1 MSAAISGVSH
11 QHELERTFAV
21 IPGYRC
27 AHPGYGSYVVETS
40 GVVLYDASMN
50 RHIAFIRTFP
60 FIASIALSCAIPPA
74 ASAQP
79 IAANPAIEAR
89 IQALIPDLETY
100 TRSAMQAFGVP
111 GLAIGIVAGD
121 RLVYAKG
128 FGVRGKTGGAPVDS
142 HTVFQVGSTTKAFLA
157 ATQGIMVDRGKFR
170 WDDRVVD
177 LYPDFQLKDP
187 WVTREFRVFDLLAQ
201 RSGLPPYANDALG
214 FIGLDE
220 TAMVRSLRYVEPVS
234 SFRTTFAYTNIT
246 HVLAGF
252 IVAKAAGAPDW
263 NTVLRQELLDP
274 LGMKDSSY
282 TAAAIAAAPNHAEGY
297 RWTPNGMVELPF
309 TQVFPYDYGGAG
321 DINSNVEDMA
331 RWVRLQLGDGS
342 FEGRRIVSA
351 ASMAAARTPKVAV
364 SDKAFYALGWI
375 VQQTPNGNIVW
386 HNGGTSGFGAYV
398 GLLLDNGVGLVI
410 LANAVGFPDA
420 IAAWTMDRL
429 LGNPQVDQAANLLK
443 TATAK
448 YEAAV
453 KMFAKPEHPRPFPL
467 LAPLAGRFAN
477 PAIGKISV
485 TMEGDSLIL
494 EITAT
499 GAKLKLEPWDGDV
512 FTAKMMPLG
521 RFATI
526 AEDLG
531 PLPAGFVQ
539 FQIDKEG
546 KLNVLRFSFDDG
558 QAYEFVR
565 E

>member
-1 MSAAISGVSH
+1 
-11 QHELERTFAV
+11 
-21 IPGYRC
+21 
-27 AHPGYGSYVVETS
+27 
-40 GVVLYDASMN
+40 MN

-60 FIASIALSCAIPPA
+60 FIATIALSCAIPTA
-74 ASAQP
+74 APAQP
-79 IAANPAIEAR
+79 IAAMDAR
-89 IQALIPDLETY
+89 IQALVPELEAY
-100 TRSAMQAFGVP
+100 TRNAMQAFGVP

-121 RLVYAKG
+121 RLVYANG
-128 FGVRGKTGGAPVDS
+128 FGVRSKAGGAPVDAR
-142 HTVFQVGSTTKAFLA
+142 TVFQVGSTTKAFLA

-177 LYPDFQLKDP
+177 LYPDFQLRDP

-214 FIGLDE
+214 FIGLNE
-220 TAMVRSLRYVEPVS
+220 AAMVRSLRYVEPVS

-331 RWVRLQLGDGS
+331 RWVRLQLGDGT

-375 VQQTPNGNIVW
+375 IQQTPNGNIVW

-398 GLLLDNGVGLVI
+398 GLLLDKGVGLVI

-453 KMFAKPEHPRPFPL
+453 KMFAKPEHPRPFPP

-477 PAIGKISV
+477 PAIGKASV
-485 TMEGDSLIL
+485 TVEGDALIL
-494 EITAT
+494 EIAAT

-531 PLPAGFVQ
+531 PLPSGFVQ

>member
-1 MSAAISGVSH
+1 
-11 QHELERTFAV
+11 
-21 IPGYRC
+21 
-27 AHPGYGSYVVETS
+27 
-40 GVVLYDASMN
+40 MN

-60 FIASIALSCAIPPA
+60 FITTIALSCAIPSA
-74 ASAQP
+74 APAQP
-79 IAANPAIEAR
+79 TSANPAMEAR
-89 IQALIPDLETY
+89 IQALVPDLEAY
-100 TRSAMQAFGVP
+100 TRNAMQAFGVP
-111 GLAIGIVAGD
+111 GLALGIVAGD

-128 FGVRGKTGGAPVDS
+128 FGVRSKAGGAPVDAR
-142 HTVFQVGSTTKAFLA
+142 TVFQVGSTTKAFLA
-157 ATQGIMVDRGKFR
+157 ATQGIMVDRGKFK

-177 LYPDFQLKDP
+177 LYPDFQLRDP

-220 TAMVRSLRYVEPVS
+220 TAMVRSLRHVEPVS

-246 HVLAGF
+246 HVLAGS

-274 LGMKDSSY
+274 LGMTDSSY

-297 RWTPNGMVELPF
+297 RWTPNGMVEVPF

-342 FEGRRIVSA
+342 FEGQRIVSA
-351 ASMAAARTPKVAV
+351 ESMAAARTPKVAV
-364 SDKAFYALGWI
+364 SDKAFYALGWLI
-375 VQQTPNGNIVW
+375 QQTPNGNIVW
-386 HNGGTSGFGAYV
+386 HNGGTNGFGAHV
-398 GLLLDNGVGLVI
+398 GLLLDKGVGVVI

-429 LGNPQVDQAANLLK
+429 LGNPQVDHAANLLK
-443 TATAK
+443 AATAK
-448 YEAAV
+448 YDAAV
-453 KMFAKPEHPRPFPL
+453 KMFAKPEHPRPFPP

-477 PAIGKISV
+477 PAVGKASV
-485 TMEGDSLIL
+485 TVEGNALIL

-512 FTAKMMPLG
+512 FTAAMIPLG
-521 RFATI
+521 RFAMI
-526 AEDLG
+526 AEALG

-539 FQIDKEG
+539 FQIDKDG
-546 KLNVLRFSFDDG
+546 KLNLLRMLLEDG
-558 QAYEFVR
+558 PTYEFVR

>member
-1 MSAAISGVSH
+1 
-11 QHELERTFAV
+11 
-21 IPGYRC
+21 
-27 AHPGYGSYVVETS
+27 
-40 GVVLYDASMN
+40 MN

-60 FIASIALSCAIPPA
+60 FITTIALSCAIPSA
-74 ASAQP
+74 APAQP
-79 IAANPAIEAR
+79 TSANPAMEAR
-89 IQALIPDLETY
+89 IQALVPDLEAY
-100 TRSAMQAFGVP
+100 TRNAMQAFGVP
-111 GLAIGIVAGD
+111 GLALGIVAGD

-128 FGVRGKTGGAPVDS
+128 FGVRSKAGGAPVDAR
-142 HTVFQVGSTTKAFLA
+142 TVFQVGSTTKAFLA
-157 ATQGIMVDRGKFR
+157 ATQGIMFDRGKFK

-177 LYPDFQLKDP
+177 LYPDFQLRDP

-220 TAMVRSLRYVEPVS
+220 TAMVRSLRHVEPVS

-246 HVLAGF
+246 HVLAGS

-274 LGMKDSSY
+274 LGMTDSSY

-297 RWTPNGMVELPF
+297 RWTPNGMVEVPF

-342 FEGRRIVSA
+342 FEGQRIVSA
-351 ASMAAARTPKVAV
+351 ESMAAARTPKVAV

-386 HNGGTSGFGAYV
+386 HNGGTNGFGAYV
-398 GLLLDNGVGLVI
+398 GLLLDKGVGVVI

-429 LGNPQVDQAANLLK
+429 LGNPQVDHAANLLK
-443 TATAK
+443 AATAK
-448 YEAAV
+448 YDAAV
-453 KMFAKPEHPRPFPL
+453 KMFAKPEHPRPFPP

-477 PAIGKISV
+477 PAVGKASV
-485 TMEGDSLIL
+485 TVEGNALIL

-512 FTAKMMPLG
+512 FTAAMIPLG
-521 RFATI
+521 RFAMI
-526 AEDLG
+526 AEALG

-539 FQIDKEG
+539 FQIDKDG
-546 KLNVLRFSFDDG
+546 KLNLLRMLLEDG
-558 QAYEFVR
+558 PTYEFVR

>member
-1 MSAAISGVSH
+1 MTQRIRFKYPLHVILAA
-11 QHELERTFAV
+11 
-21 IPGYRC
+21 
-27 AHPGYGSYVVETS
+27 
-40 GVVLYDASMN
+40 
-50 RHIAFIRTFP
+50 
-60 FIASIALSCAIPPA
+60 ALSCTIPSASPA
-74 ASAQP
+74 QQPAS
-79 IAANPAIEAR
+79 INPATEAR
-89 IQALIPDLETY
+89 IQALVPDLEAY
-100 TRSAMQAFGVP
+100 TNNAMKAFGVP

-128 FGVRGKTGGAPVDS
+128 FGVRSNAGGAPVEAR
-142 HTVFQVGSTTKAFLA
+142 TVFQLGSTTKAFLA

-170 WDDRVVD
+170 WDDRVAD
-177 LYPDFQLKDP
+177 LYPEFQLKDP

-220 TAMVRSLRYVEPVS
+220 AAMVRSLRYVEPAS

-246 HVLAGF
+246 HMLAGL

-297 RWTPNGMVELPF
+297 RWTPSGMIEVPF

-321 DINSNVEDMA
+321 DINSDIEDMA
-331 RWVRLQLGDGS
+331 HWVRLQLGNGS

-351 ASMAAARTPKVAV
+351 ESMAAARTPKVAV

-386 HNGGTSGFGAYV
+386 HNGGTNGFGAYV
-398 GLLLDNGVGLVI
+398 GLLLDKGVGLVI

-429 LGNPQVDQAANLLK
+429 LGNPEIDHAANLLQA
-443 TATAK
+443 ATAK
-448 YEAAV
+448 YDAAM
-453 KMFAKPEHPRPFPL
+453 KMFAKPEHPRPFPP

-477 PAIGKISV
+477 PAIGKASV
-485 TMEGDSLIL
+485 TVEGDALIL

-512 FTAKMMPLG
+512 FTVRMMPLG

-526 AEDLG
+526 AEALG

-539 FQIDKEG
+539 FQIDKDG
-546 KLNVLRFSFDDG
+546 RLNLLRMLLEDG
-558 QAYEFVR
+558 PTYEFVR

>member
-1 MSAAISGVSH
+1 MPLRSAGLRIRVFESSN
-11 QHELERTFAV
+11 
-21 IPGYRC
+21 
-27 AHPGYGSYVVETS
+27 YVR
-40 GVVLYDASMN
+40 YDASMTQG
-50 RHIAFIRTFP
+50 IRFNHSLP
-60 FIASIALSCAIPPA
+60 FIVIAALSCALPLVA
-74 ASAQP
+74 QAQP
-79 IAANPAIEAR
+79 VGVSPATEAR
-89 IQALIPDLETY
+89 IQALVPDLEAY
-100 TRSAMQAFGVP
+100 ANNAMQTFGVP
-111 GLAIGIVAGD
+111 GFAIGIVSGD

-128 FGVRGKTGGAPVDS
+128 FGVRSKAGGTPVDS
-142 HTVFQVGSTTKAFLA
+142 HTVFQIGSTTKAFLA

-177 LYPDFQLKDP
+177 LYPEFQLKDP

-201 RSGLPPYANDALG
+201 RSGLPPYVNDALG
-214 FIGLDE
+214 FIGLDAA
-220 TAMVRSLRYVEPVS
+220 AMVHSLRYVEPVS

-246 HVLAGF
+246 HVLAGL

-263 NTVLRQELLDP
+263 NAVLQKELLDP
-274 LGMKDSSY
+274 LGMRDSSY

-297 RWTPNGMVELPF
+297 RWAPTGMTELPF

-321 DINSNVEDMA
+321 DLNSNVEDMA
-331 RWVRLQLGDGS
+331 HWVRLQLTDGS
-342 FEGRRIVSA
+342 FEGKRIVSA
-351 ASMAAARTPKVAV
+351 ESMAATRTPKVAA

-386 HNGGTSGFGAYV
+386 HNGGTSGFGSYV
-398 GLLLDNGVGLVI
+398 GLLLDKGVGIVI

-420 IAAWTMDRL
+420 IGSWAMDRL
-429 LGNPQVDQAANLLK
+429 LGNPQVDHTANLIK
-443 TATAK
+443 AAMAK
-448 YEAAV
+448 YDATV
-453 KMFAKPEHPRPFPL
+453 KMFAKPEHPRPFPP

-477 PAIGKISV
+477 PSIGKASV
-485 TMEGDSLIL
+485 TVEGDTLVV

-512 FTAKMMPLG
+512 FTARLMPLG

-539 FQIDKEG
+539 PRIDKKGE
-546 KLNVLRFSFDDG
+546 LNVLRLSLDDG

-565 E
+565 D

>member
-1 MSAAISGVSH
+1 
-11 QHELERTFAV
+11 
-21 IPGYRC
+21 
-27 AHPGYGSYVVETS
+27 
-40 GVVLYDASMN
+40 
-50 RHIAFIRTFP
+50 
-60 FIASIALSCAIPPA
+60 
-74 ASAQP
+74 
-79 IAANPAIEAR
+79 
-89 IQALIPDLETY
+89 
-100 TRSAMQAFGVP
+100 
-111 GLAIGIVAGD
+111 
-121 RLVYAKG
+121 
-128 FGVRGKTGGAPVDS
+128 
-142 HTVFQVGSTTKAFLA
+142 
-157 ATQGIMVDRGKFR
+157 
-170 WDDRVVD
+170 
-177 LYPDFQLKDP
+177 
-187 WVTREFRVFDLLAQ
+187 
-201 RSGLPPYANDALG
+201 
-214 FIGLDE
+214 
-220 TAMVRSLRYVEPVS
+220 
-234 SFRTTFAYTNIT
+234 
-246 HVLAGF
+246 VLAGF

-331 RWVRLQLGDGS
+331 RWVRLQLGDGT
-342 FEGRRIVSA
+342 FEGRRIVSS

-398 GLLLDNGVGLVI
+398 GLLLDKGVGVVI

-453 KMFAKPEHPRPFPL
+453 KMFAKPERPRPFPP
-467 LAPLAGRFAN
+467 LAPLAGRFTN
-477 PAIGKISV
+477 PAIGKASV
-485 TMEGDSLIL
+485 TVEGDALIL

-539 FQIDKEG
+539 FQIDKEA
-546 KLNVLRFSFDDG
+546 KLNVLRLSLDDG
-558 QAYEFVR
+558 QAYEFTR

>member
-1 MSAAISGVSH
+1 
-11 QHELERTFAV
+11 
-21 IPGYRC
+21 
-27 AHPGYGSYVVETS
+27 
-40 GVVLYDASMN
+40 MN
-50 RHIAFIRTFP
+50 RDIAFIRTFP
-60 FIASIALSCAIPPA
+60 FIATIALSCAIPSAVP
-74 ASAQP
+74 AQP
-79 IAANPAIEAR
+79 IAANPAMDAR

-100 TRSAMQAFGVP
+100 TRNAMQAFGVP

-121 RLVYAKG
+121 RLVYAQG
-128 FGVRGKTGGAPVDS
+128 FGVRGKAGGAPVDAR
-142 HTVFQVGSTTKAFLA
+142 TVFQVGSTTKAFLA

-170 WDDRVVD
+170 WDDRVID
-177 LYPDFQLKDP
+177 LYPEFQLKDP

-220 TAMVRSLRYVEPVS
+220 AAMVRSLRYVEPVS

-331 RWVRLQLGDGS
+331 RWVRLQLGDGT
-342 FEGRRIVSA
+342 FGGRRIVSA
-351 ASMAAARTPKVAV
+351 GSMAAARTPKVAA

-398 GLLLDNGVGLVI
+398 GLLLDKGVGLVI

-429 LGNPQVDQAANLLK
+429 LGNPQVDHAANLLK

-453 KMFAKPEHPRPFPL
+453 KMFAKPEHPRPFPPP
-467 LAPLAGRFAN
+467 APLAGHFAN

-485 TMEGDSLIL
+485 TVEGDALIL

-531 PLPAGFVQ
+531 PLPMGFVQ
-539 FQIDKEG
+539 FQIDKEA
-546 KLNVLRFSFDDG
+546 KLNVLRLSLDDG

>member
-1 MSAAISGVSH
+1 
-11 QHELERTFAV
+11 
-21 IPGYRC
+21 
-27 AHPGYGSYVVETS
+27 
-40 GVVLYDASMN
+40 MN
-50 RHIAFIRTFP
+50 RHIAFTRTFP
-60 FIASIALSCAIPPA
+60 FIATIALLCAIPTAAPA
-74 ASAQP
+74 EP
-79 IAANPAIEAR
+79 IAASPAMDAR
-89 IQALIPDLETY
+89 IQALVPDLEAY
-100 TRSAMQAFGVP
+100 TRNAMHAFGVP
-111 GLAIGIVAGD
+111 GLAIGIIAGD

-128 FGVRGKTGGAPVDS
+128 FGVRSKAGGAPVDAR
-142 HTVFQVGSTTKAFLA
+142 TVFQIGSTTKAFLA

-177 LYPDFQLKDP
+177 LYPEFQLRDP
-187 WVTREFRVFDLLAQ
+187 WVTRELRVFDLLAQ
-201 RSGLPPYANDALG
+201 RSGLPPYVNDALG

-220 TAMVRSLRYVEPVS
+220 AAMVRSLRYVEPVS

-246 HVLAGF
+246 HVLAGL

-263 NTVLRQELLDP
+263 NMVLRRELFDP

-297 RWTPNGMVELPF
+297 RWAPTGMTELPF

-331 RWVRLQLGDGS
+331 RWVRLQIGDGS
-342 FEGRRIVSA
+342 FEGKRIVSA
-351 ASMAAARTPKVAV
+351 ESMAAARTPKVAV

-386 HNGGTSGFGAYV
+386 HNGGTSGFGSYV
-398 GLLLDNGVGLVI
+398 GLLLDKGVGIVI

-420 IAAWTMDRL
+420 IGSWVMDRI
-429 LGNPQVDQAANLLK
+429 LGNPQVDHTANLLK
-443 TATAK
+443 AATAK
-448 YEAAV
+448 YDTSV
-453 KMFAKPEHPRPFPL
+453 KMFAKPEHPRPFPS

-477 PAIGKISV
+477 PAIGKASV
-485 TMEGDSLIL
+485 TVEGDALIL

-499 GAKLKLEPWDGDV
+499 GAKLKLDPWDGDV
-512 FTAKMMPLG
+512 FTARLMPLG

-531 PLPAGFVQ
+531 PLPMGFLQ
-539 FQIDKEG
+539 PQIDKDG
-546 KLNVLRFSFDDG
+546 KLNRLRLSLDDG